1 MALPPGVLPVTVRGT
16 YLTSTGAPASG
27 WVAFTPTA
35 AVHTADGTSV
45 HPLPVAVALDATG
58 AIEVTLTATDSP
70 GVTPTGWGYRAIV
83 TLTQQPTQVVTFL
96 APTGAVDLP
105 TVAPADPVV
114 ELAGR
119 VLSVNGT
126 LPDSQG
132 DVTVAGGGSGTG
144 PTGPQGPKGDT
155 GATGPTGATGAQG
168 TAGATGAKGDT
179 GLTGPQGVPGATG
192 ATGATGSTGAAGSTG
207 ADGPQGPQGPTGATG
222 PQGTAGTTGA
232 TGSAGATGPT
242 GPAGE
247 AIFPLVEGYGFHSAS
262 IHPEACRINNTP
274 GGAWQCLVWVPAGNA
289 LTKAGTIVTTVG
301 AGSPTLVGF
310 AVYTA
315 DGATKLADTGHV
327 PSLFTTLG
335 LRSATFTTPVASQ
348 GTGRFVRV
356 VMTQNYSPEPGFVTN
371 TGNTGAPELNAG
383 PQGRRTAPMAALTTY
398 PATITPGGTA
408 AGTSMFCM
416 LLG

>member
-70 GVTPTGWGYRAIV
+70 GVTPSGWGYRAIV

-105 TVAPADPVV
+105 TVAPADPVT

-119 VLSVNGT
+119 VLSVNGVA
-126 LPDSQG
+126 PDSQG

-144 PTGPQGPKGDT
+144 PAGPQGPKGDT

-168 TAGATGAKGDT
+168 AAGATGAKGDT

-207 ADGPQGPQGPTGATG
+207 ADGP
-222 PQGTAGTTGA
+222 
-232 TGSAGATGPT
+232 TGPT
-242 GPAGE
+242 GPPGE
-247 AIFPLVEGYGFHSAS
+247 AVFPLVEGYGFHSAS

-327 PSLFTTLG
+327 PTLFTTLG

-356 VMTQNYSPEPGFVTN
+356 VMTQNHSPEPGFVTN
-371 TGNTGAPELNAG
+371 TGNTGAPELNTG